1 MRRIALF
8 AILVLSAAIS
18 PAKNSP
24 AQVLDIIT
32 APKTL
37 VDRAIEARS
46 AKDILKDN
54 RIVADINR
62 IMVELGTIKASTEIY
77 EQHLLITGIFND
89 KAIYDKFLTG
99 VKNVKGVKKLY
110 WHVTYMTKEEEER
123 GKKEGTLL
131 SWTDALALDVKVG
144 FNLTKTRGIADV
156 NYRVAVDS
164 YANVYI
170 MGRARSQPELN
181 KVINIS
187 RETSGVKKLFNYAY
201 VKP

>member
-1 MRRIALF
+1 MRRAVLF
-8 AILVLSAAIS
+8 AVMTLLILAH
-18 PAKNSP
+18 PAQRGA

-37 VDRAIEARS
+37 IDRAIEARS
-46 AKDILKDN
+46 AKDILTDN
-54 RIVADINR
+54 RIVGDINR

-89 KAIYDKFLTG
+89 KASYDKFLAG

-110 WHVTYMTKEEEER
+110 WHVTHMSKEEEER
-123 GKKEGTLL
+123 GEKDKTLL
-131 SWTDALALDVKVG
+131 KWTDAMALDVKVG

-156 NYRVAVDS
+156 NFKVAVDS

-170 MGRARSQPELN
+170 LGRARSQPEME
-181 KVINIS
+181 KVIRVARN
-187 RETSGVKKLFNYAY
+187 TSGVKKLFNYAI
-201 VKP
+201 VRP

>member
-1 MRRIALF
+1 MRRVALF
-8 AILVLSAAIS
+8 AILALLAAIS
-18 PAKNSP
+18 PTHHSP

-46 AKDILKDN
+46 AKDILRDN
-54 RIVADINR
+54 RIVGDVNR
-62 IMVELGTIKASTEIY
+62 IMVELGTINASTEIY
-77 EQHLLITGIFND
+77 EQHLLVTGIFND

-99 VKNVKGVKKLY
+99 VKNIKGVKKLY
-110 WHVTYMTKEEEER
+110 WHVTYMTKAEEEK
-123 GKKEGTLL
+123 GKKEGKLL
-131 SWTDALALDVKVG
+131 SWTDAIALDVKVG

-156 NYRVAVDS
+156 NFRVAVDS

-170 MGRARSQPELN
+170 MGRARSQPEMN